1 MQFIFNIGRKRYFL
15 ILFECFSSIDPT
27 LFYLYLI
34 KRVITMST
42 FSLFKFD
49 KILYPKNRI
58 LAHLIFWFI
67 YLGYFTLAFA
77 SFRDNYTQSFIEVL
91 VTLPVR
97 MFATYLT
104 LYWLISGFL
113 DKEKYISFTII
124 FILTA
129 IGFGYLDRLLLHLF
143 YVPI

>member
-1 MQFIFNIGRKRYFL
+1 
-15 ILFECFSSIDPT
+15 
-27 LFYLYLI
+27 
-34 KRVITMST
+34 MST
-42 FSLFKFD
+42 FSLFRFD
-49 KILYPKNRI
+49 KFLYPKNRI
-58 LAHLIFWFI
+58 LAHLIFWLI
-67 YLGYFTLAFA
+67 YLGYFTIAFA

-113 DKEKYISFTII
+113 DKEKYLAFTLI

-143 YVPI
+143 YVPIYVPNYDYTTSNC